1 MLEVSTSSETKVI
14 TVNQDTGSNH
24 IRLVDYKLEEKK
36 PIYPVKPSPIYIDVN
51 QNKTLIESYIGVIE
65 GSNDVSL

>member
-1 MLEVSTSSETKVI
+1 MATSSETKVI
-14 TVNQDTGSNH
+14 TVNKDSESNH

-36 PIYPVKPSPIYIDVN
+36 PVYPVKPAPIYIDVKED
-51 QNKTLIESYIGVIE
+51 KTLVDSYIGVIE